1 MLTERQTSYE
11 EEVTFDQDIAS
22 MLSKKLFGSFPLNPG
37 NNISQKSD
45 ESNFVLNG
53 VLTEIFFGS
62 KWMEPPSLDNLM
74 QKTQKYIFLKQIF
87 FLKIVRDLIIPNG
100 DILYFNDPI
109 LSSYQ
114 RSWPNKLPPLLNQ
127 LGLVPPIV
135 KILIPLVPPS
145 NPALAIDNFSSP
157 LLRAVALCCL
167 YDQLEPDVLDRIVKV
182 LHDSYKD
189 GYIPITDHFSFF
201 ITLIARFRV
210 VRGDLAIESNEGRD
224 TTFKALTD
232 CVLIFVTNGV
242 LYTLDSKPTRLSDSS
257 LTTLSEFLPVYL
269 IDIVNCIPEDK
280 DKPSDLRLQPCFY
293 YLVPCFFLFDRVGI
307 LSYEKLCGGNTRHRT
322 RARKRSLRNDRTR
335 VPFGRYI
342 ATEHPF
348 RSVATQR
355 PNACSARSLRN
366 DRTPWLHSDRAWLHS
381 DRASVPLGRYVAT
394 ELEPSPVAT

>member
-53 VLTEIFFGS
+53 VLTEIFFEKKVS
-62 KWMEPPSLDNLM
+62 SQDNLM

-280 DKPSDLRLQPCFY
+280 DKPSDLHLQPCFY

-366 DRTPWLHSDRAWLHS
+366 DRTR
-381 DRASVPLGRYVAT
+381 VPLGRYAT
-394 ELEPSPVAT
+394 ELGYIATEHPFRSVAT

>member
-53 VLTEIFFGS
+53 VLTEIFFG
-62 KWMEPPSLDNLM
+62 N
-74 QKTQKYIFLKQIF
+74 
-87 FLKIVRDLIIPNG
+87 
-100 DILYFNDPI
+100 
-109 LSSYQ
+109 
-114 RSWPNKLPPLLNQ
+114 
-127 LGLVPPIV
+127 
-135 KILIPLVPPS
+135 
-145 NPALAIDNFSSP
+145 
-157 LLRAVALCCL
+157 
-167 YDQLEPDVLDRIVKV
+167 DQLEPDVLDRIVKV

-355 PNACSARSLRN
+355 PNACSARSLCSQA
-366 DRTPWLHSDRAWLHS
+366 WLHSDRAWLHS

>member
-53 VLTEIFFGS
+53 VLTEIFFEKKIPRS
-62 KWMEPPSLDNLM
+62 ISEPIREKTLLAFMPFVQKLTLSLDGDWRDNLM
-74 QKTQKYIFLKQIF
+74 QVL
-87 FLKIVRDLIIPNG
+87 VRDLIIPNG

-232 CVLIFVTNGV
+232 CVLIFVTNG
-242 LYTLDSKPTRLSDSS
+242 
-257 LTTLSEFLPVYL
+257 
-269 IDIVNCIPEDK
+269 
-280 DKPSDLRLQPCFY
+280 
-293 YLVPCFFLFDRVGI
+293 
-307 LSYEKLCGGNTRHRT
+307 
-322 RARKRSLRNDRTR
+322 
-335 VPFGRYI
+335 
-342 ATEHPF
+342 
-348 RSVATQR
+348 
-355 PNACSARSLRN
+355 
-366 DRTPWLHSDRAWLHS
+366 
-381 DRASVPLGRYVAT
+381 
-394 ELEPSPVAT
+394 